1 MSLCLTAKKLFEKL
15 NNIAKKVVDGAG
27 QIMGNVSES
36 QANKEAENNGA
47 VALSPNKSK
56 TGRP

>member
-1 MSLCLTAKKLFEKL
+1 MTAKKLFEKL

-36 QANKEAENNGA
+36 QANKEAENNTKC
-47 VALSPNKSK
+47 LW
-56 TGRP
+56 T